1 MRGLITI
8 KGGFAMKKRGAWIL
22 VVVLCS
28 FLLVSV
34 SWAQDAIEITFWHHE
49 APAHRWQLSRKLSIS
64 L

>member
-1 MRGLITI
+1 
-8 KGGFAMKKRGAWIL
+8 MKKRGAWIL